1 MALYHLSIK
10 AVSRSSGRSAVG
22 AAAYRSGTRLTNE
35 RDGVTHDYT
44 RRGGVLRDASFVVVP
59 AGAEWA
65 RDRAALW
72 NTAERAETRKNSTV
86 AREYE
91 LALPA
96 ELDCEGRAR
105 LARVFAEAMVARFGV
120 AADVALHAPGREG
133 DQRNHHAHVLTT
145 TRQAGPD
152 GLGAKTR
159 ELDERGSGAVEEV
172 RALWGD
178 QVNQALER
186 ARCSERVDHRSHARQ
201 DQARGQDAP
210 DRLLGPGTHLGS
222 AAAAIERRATR
233 ERVRGLPEQ
242 ASTIE
247 RWRATRPQPVSR
259 RGLYAQE
266 RQDQHMGVQ
275 MARQAAREAESQ
287 QRDLMRAKAEQ
298 ARKAPQ
304 RPVQARDPPVRSV
317 EEAKP
322 LRASQRASEAPYGW
336 EASWWRAMPEAD
348 LREEV
353 AKLRPPD
360 VEAVL
365 SRRPQVAAELA
376 VQTAAETRARQA
388 GEEHRRVSVE
398 AGELDRGIADFRRA
412 SPILTWLHDKG
423 LFKHP
428 GLREHEQAVA
438 AARGYAAEAEGR
450 EGLHRGEQAAAGERE
465 RAARVALRPGVQ
477 AELAPMRERHATA
490 AAVLQER
497 VEQRRAQERRQ
508 ERQRGR
514 DEGWER

>member
-1 MALYHLSIK
+1 M
-10 AVSRSSGRSAVG
+10 
-22 AAAYRSGTRLTNE
+22 
-35 RDGVTHDYT
+35 
-44 RRGGVLRDASFVVVP
+44 LRDASFIVAP
-59 AGAEWA
+59 SGAKWA
-65 RDRAALW
+65 QDRAALW
-72 NTAERAETRKNSTV
+72 NTAERVETRKNSTV

-96 ELDCEGRAR
+96 ELDGESRVR
-105 LARVFAEAMVARFGV
+105 LVRTFAEAVVARFGV
-120 AADVALHAPGREG
+120 VADVALHEPGREG

-145 TRQAGPD
+145 TRRAGPD

-159 ELDERGSGAVEEV
+159 ELDERTSGAVEEV

-186 ARCSERVDHRSHARQ
+186 ARSPARVDHRSHARQ
-201 DQARGQDAP
+201 DRARGQDAP
-210 DRLLGPGTHLGS
+210 DRLLGPGTHLGP
-222 AAAAIERRATR
+222 AAAAVERRAAR
-233 ERVRGLPEQ
+233 ERVRGLSEH
-242 ASTIE
+242 ASALE

-275 MARQAAREAESQ
+275 MARQAVREAESQ
-287 QRDLMRAKAEQ
+287 QRSLVAAKAEQ

-304 RPVQARDPPVRSV
+304 KPVQAREPPAQSPQA
-317 EEAKP
+317 AKP
-322 LRASQRASEAPYGW
+322 LRASQRVSEAPHGW
-336 EASWWRAMPEAD
+336 EAPRWRAMPEAE

-376 VQTAAETRARQA
+376 AQAAAEAQARQA
-388 GEEHRRVSVE
+388 GEDRWRASVD
-398 AGELDRGIADFRRA
+398 AGELEREIADFRRR
-412 SPILTWLHDKG
+412 SPILAWLHDKG

-428 GLREHEQAVA
+428 GLREHEQAAA
-438 AARGYAAEAEGR
+438 AARGHAAEAEGR
-450 EGLHRGEQAAAGERE
+450 EELHRGEQAAAGERE
-465 RAARVALRPGVQ
+465 RAARVVLRPGVQ
-477 AELAPMRERHATA
+477 AELGLAQERHAAA

-497 VEQRRAQERRQ
+497 VEHRRAQERRQ
-508 ERQRGR
+508 ERQRGH